1 MTSRLDC
8 GVDLVHRRPTAA
20 SRHRRTRLIGGSIA
34 QALSALGWTVTGT
47 DADPETERAALD
59 SGVIVSPGVPPEADV
74 VFIATP
80 VDQIVPAVER
90 ALADSAGWVVD
101 TGSVK
106 RSIAESIDDPRFIP
120 THPMAGSEQTGL
132 AGARPDLFRGAVWV
146 ITPGPHVADEAVAF
160 VHDLIVAMG
169 ADPITLDPAA
179 HDRMVAT
186 VSHVP
191 HLAAATLMNVADRRS
206 DEHLAMLRL
215 AAGGFRD
222 MTRIASGSPDIWPPI
237 CIQNAEAITDT
248 LDEVIVSLQSL
259 RAAVSDGDTETIAR
273 TLVDAKHA
281 RTNLPVAT
289 DLPEDLV
296 EVRVRIKDQR
306 GELAALTGL
315 AAELDVNI
323 FDLEIAHSAEGPTG
337 VIVLLVDG
345 AVADRFRGGLLARG
359 YRPSIRPLT

>member
-1 MTSRLDC
+1 
-8 GVDLVHRRPTAA
+8 
-20 SRHRRTRLIGGSIA
+20 
-34 QALSALGWTVTGT
+34 
-47 DADPETERAALD
+47 
-59 SGVIVSPGVPPEADV
+59 
-74 VFIATP
+74 
-80 VDQIVPAVER
+80 
-90 ALADSAGWVVD
+90 
-101 TGSVK
+101 
-106 RSIAESIDDPRFIP
+106 
-120 THPMAGSEQTGL
+120 
-132 AGARPDLFRGAVWV
+132 
-146 ITPGPHVADEAVAF
+146 
-160 VHDLIVAMG
+160 
-169 ADPITLDPAA
+169 
-179 HDRMVAT
+179 
-186 VSHVP
+186 
-191 HLAAATLMNVADRRS
+191 
-206 DEHLAMLRL
+206 MLRL